1 MELRPVNKINVT
13 WTILFSFCVL
23 RSSFF
28 VLRSSSLLFIFLVLG
43 RIWIRISF
51 SLSLN
56 SLFILKNPN
65 NSLCFFFHPFT
76 AAVSELSLSPPSPPF
91 SCFCKVCFTLPAF
104 GSSCF
109 SVSEKSYRFFLF
121 VQSYVRVS
129 MWLLASFFFP
139 LFSTISVVFK
149 KIK

>member
-1 MELRPVNKINVT
+1 MDHPF
-13 WTILFSFCVL
+13 LFLC
-23 RSSFF
+23 SSFF
-28 VLRSSSLLFIFLVLG
+28 FSSFSFFLG
-43 RIWIRISF
+43 WEESQSG

-65 NSLCFFFHPFT
+65 NSLCFFFFFIPSLLLL
-76 AAVSELSLSPPSPPF
+76 VSSLSLSLSPPSLPF

-129 MWLLASFFFP
+129 MWLLASLFFSPYFLP
-139 LFSTISVVFK
+139 FLLFLRK
-149 KIK
+149 

>member
-1 MELRPVNKINVT
+1 M
-13 WTILFSFCVL
+13 FFVL

-28 VLRSSSLLFIFLVLG
+28 FSSFHFSCVGKNLNPDLFL
-43 RIWIRISF
+43 
-51 SLSLN
+51 SLSQF
-56 SLFILKNPN
+56 FIYTEKSKQLP
-65 NSLCFFFHPFT
+65 CVFFFHPFT

>member
-28 VLRSSSLLFIFLVLG
+28 VLRSSSLLFIFLVLR

-76 AAVSELSLSPPSPPF
+76 AAVSELSLSLLHHHLF
-91 SCFCKVCFTLPAF
+91 PASAKCASHCRLLDPLAF
-104 GSSCF
+104 PWVKKAIDS
-109 SVSEKSYRFFLF
+109 FFLCNLMSVF
-121 VQSYVRVS
+121 QCGF
-129 MWLLASFFFP
+129 LP
-139 LFSTISVVFK
+139 LFFSPYFLPFLLFLRK
-149 KIK
+149 